1 MKARLS
7 ILTALIASL
16 AISNNANA
24 EQVSS
29 TTIPLVYSEENTGA
43 LLPKPAKLTA
53 DQMES
58 CTTLPDPFA
67 WSDGSGRSEDFKD
80 WEKRRNEI
88 KSEVEYYEIGVKPDV
103 DRDQVTANYILTKWD
118 ADTAWT
124 DTTYFTWNGQEYAW
138 PVSHSYKAGD
148 IKRSEL
154 EIFVTVGDSTA
165 CLTTSVTI
173 PEGDGPFPVFISLG
187 GSGFA
192 SSFPGCIQL
201 SFNTDQVAKYEAQNS
216 NRYKGNITKQK
227 DQFNSLYP
235 ELYDNG
241 NYSKW
246 AWGVSRLIDGLEI
259 ANEKGQ
265 LKVDLAHIA
274 LSGCSYAGKMAMF
287 CGAFDERVA
296 LTIAQEPGGG
306 GASAWRTI
314 ASTSEKFGINVEG
327 IGNTNYG
334 WFMNSMK
341 NFSGK
346 QDILP
351 HDHHEIL
358 AMCAPRAL
366 LVLGNPDMEWLC
378 DYSTYITCRAAE
390 KIYEKLG
397 IADRFGFVI
406 DGGHEHCSATTA
418 ETDAVKAF
426 AAKYIFENDTVNT
439 TIRTVT
445 SGSSYPTLGDMEED
459 EYTEWFVTWAP
470 IDPNQPKIKITEP
483 ASSLTYAATEVP
495 ESITFKATVEDA
507 NNDVTKVE
515 FFVNKVLAK
524 TVTAAPY
531 EFELKDMEPGIYNVY
546 AVATDATNLSKKSN
560 TISVVVKTPEIGV
573 KRVANAPKIDGEA
586 DDVWASADKFHAKN
600 VVIGKIDDDNDLSG
614 YVQLLWDETYIYAF
628 ATVFDDILMNDSGKK
643 DVYQD
648 DNIELYFDC
657 NNSKGDSYDAD
668 DVQFSFNYGSTSIY
682 TKSVGDDNTYSTAGI
697 EFKIKEIKKK
707 GYVVEAAIPWST
719 IKCNEPKVGLK
730 IGFEFMIDDDDDGGD
745 RDGKLAWNST
755 ADNAWQSA
763 SSFGTVT
770 LLGEGTAVT
779 EVEELSIV
787 VFPNP
792 ANDVLN
798 VAGVEGEFAYQVFD
812 VAGKVQLSG
821 KAAENINVATL
832 AKGIY
837 VLAVITDE
845 KTYNLRFVK
854 Q

>member
-7 ILTALIASL
+7 ILTALIAGL

-80 WEKRRNEI
+80 WAKRRNEI

-103 DRDQVTANYILTKWD
+103 DRDQVDAYYVDTSVVERTAHYDWSSVTDWSNIDWSKVKVTYTM
-118 ADTAWT
+118 DT
-124 DTTYFTWNGQEYAW
+124 
-138 PVSHSYKAGD
+138 V
-148 IKRSEL
+148 KRKL
-154 EIFVTVGDSTA
+154 LIVKVTVEDSTA
-165 CLTTSVTI
+165 TLTSELTI

-192 SSFPGCIQL
+192 GQFGGCIQL
-201 SFNTDQVAKYEAQNS
+201 SFNTDQVATYGSSSA
-216 NRYKGNITKQK
+216 RYKGNISKRK

-246 AWGVSRLIDGLEI
+246 AWGVSRLIDALEI
-259 ANEKGQ
+259 INEKGQ
-265 LKVDLAHIA
+265 VKVDLKHIA

-314 ASTSEKFGINVEG
+314 QYVDENNIMKKREDGVEG
-327 IGNTNYG
+327 LGNTNFS
-334 WFMNSMK
+334 WFMTTLSQFNK
-341 NFSGK
+341 K
-346 QDILP
+346 ADILP

-366 LVLGNPDMEWLC
+366 LVLGNTDMEWLC

-406 DGGHEHCSATTA
+406 DGGHRHCSATTA

-439 TIRTVT
+439 TIRTAINGT
-445 SGSSYPTLGDMEED
+445 KYDIED
-459 EYTEWFVTWAP
+459 VDYEEWFVTWAP
-470 IDPNQPKIKITEP
+470 ADPNQPKIKITEP

-531 EFELKDMEPGIYNVY
+531 EFELKDMEPGTYNVY

-586 DDVWASADKFHAKN
+586 DDVWAGADAFYAKN
-600 VVIGKIDDDNDLSG
+600 IVNGSIDDDNDLSG
-614 YVQLLWDETYIYAF
+614 YVQLLWDDTYIYAL
-628 ATVFDDILMNDSGKK
+628 ATITDDVVMDDGGN
-643 DVYQD
+643 VYD
-648 DNIELYFDC
+648 NDNIELYFDC
-657 NNSKGDSYDAD
+657 NNSKGGSYDSD
-668 DVQFSFNYGSTSIY
+668 DVQISFNYGRDKLETIPA
-682 TKSVGDDNTYSTAGI
+682 TYGTTGI
-697 EFKIKEIKKK
+697 EFVVKEIKKK

-719 IKCNEPKVGLK
+719 IKCNEPKAGLK
-730 IGFEFMIDDDDDGGD
+730 IGFEFMIDDDDDGGS

>member
-7 ILTALIASL
+7 ILTALVASL

-43 LLPKPAKLTA
+43 AFAKPAKLTA

-67 WSDGSGRSEDFKD
+67 WSDGSGRSEDFND

-88 KSEVEYYEIGVKPDV
+88 KSEVEYYEIGEKPDV
-103 DRDQVTANYILTKWD
+103 DRDQVDANYVVTYYEK
-118 ADTAWT
+118 DTATREFSWT
-124 DTTYFTWNGQEYAW
+124 TWKFDTVY
-138 PVSHSYKAGD
+138 HKAGEL
-148 IKRSEL
+148 KSSEL
-154 EIFVTVGDSTA
+154 VISVTVGDSTA
-165 CLTTSVTI
+165 TLTSSITI
-173 PEGDGPFPVFISLG
+173 PKGEGPFPVFISMG

-192 SSFPGCIQL
+192 GQFGGCIQL
-201 SFNTDQVAKYEAQNS
+201 SFSTDQVATYGSSSA
-216 NRYKGNITKQK
+216 RYKGNISKQK

-246 AWGVSRLIDGLEI
+246 AWGVSRLIDALEI
-259 ANEKGQ
+259 INEKGQ
-265 LKVDLAHIA
+265 VKVDLKHIA

-314 ASTSEKFGINVEG
+314 QYVDENSVMKKRGDGVEG
-327 IGNTNYG
+327 LGNTNFS
-334 WFMNSMK
+334 WFMTTLSQFNK
-341 NFSGK
+341 K
-346 QDILP
+346 ADILP

-366 LVLGNPDMEWLC
+366 LVIGNTDMEWLC

-406 DGGHEHCSATTA
+406 DGGHSHCSATDA
-418 ETDAVKAF
+418 ETAAVKAF

-439 TIRTVT
+439 TIRIAEN
-445 SGSSYPTLGDMEED
+445 GSQYDIED
-459 EYTEWFVTWAP
+459 VDYEEWFVTWAP
-470 IDPNQPKIKITEP
+470 ADPNQPKIKITEP
-483 ASSLTYAATEVP
+483 ASSATYAATEVP
-495 ESITFKATVEDA
+495 ESIKFKATVEDA
-507 NNDVTKVE
+507 NDDVTKVE
-515 FFVNKVLAK
+515 FYVNKVLAK
-524 TVTAAPY
+524 TVTTAPY
-531 EFELKDMEPGIYNVY
+531 EFELKDMEPGTYNVY
-546 AVATDATNLSKKSN
+546 AIATDATDLSKKSN
-560 TISVVVKTPEIGV
+560 TISIVVKTPEIGV
-573 KRVANAPKIDGEA
+573 KRVANAPKIDGIA
-586 DDVWASADKFHAKN
+586 DDVWANADAFYAKN
-600 VVIGKIDDDNDLSG
+600 IVNGSIDDDNDLSG
-614 YVQLLWDETYIYAF
+614 QVQLLWDDTYIYAF
-628 ATVFDDILMNDSGKK
+628 ATITDDKVMDDGGN
-643 DVYQD
+643 VYD
-648 DNIELYFDC
+648 NDNIELYFDC
-657 NNSKGDSYDAD
+657 NNSKGGSYDSD
-668 DVQFSFNYGSTSIY
+668 DVQISFNYGRTTLETIPASY
-682 TKSVGDDNTYSTAGI
+682 GTAGI
-697 EFKIKEIKKK
+697 EFVVEENKK
-707 GYVVEAAIPWST
+707 GYTVEAAIPWAT
-719 IKCNEPKVGLK
+719 IKCSEPKAGLK
-730 IGFEFMIDDDDDGGD
+730 IGFEFMIDDDDDGGS

-770 LLGEGTAVT
+770 LLGDGVAVT
-779 EVEELSIV
+779 EVEELSVV

-798 VAGVEGEFAYQVFD
+798 VAGVEGEFAYQIFD

-821 KAAENINVATL
+821 KAAESINVATL
-832 AKGIY
+832 SKGIY